1 MDGYPG
7 SEAAT
12 EENSFSNDLA
22 AEELPSNFGR
32 FGSLSTADAC
42 LLGEISSEGDD
53 DEDEDDDSEELP
65 ESRSNGSG

>member
-1 MDGYPG
+1 MDACPG

-22 AEELPSNFGR
+22 AEELLSNFGR
-32 FGSLSTADAC
+32 FGSLSAEDVC
-42 LLGEISSEGDD
+42 LLGEISGEGDD

-65 ESRSNGSG
+65 ESRPNGSG